1 MNAASASTWSDACRL
16 LCVRLDNLGD
26 VLMTTPALHA
36 LRHARPNRWLTL
48 LTSRAAA
55 ALAPH
60 LEDVDEVIA
69 YDAPWVRNET
79 ADSATADLALI
90 DRLRAGCFDAAV
102 IFTVYSQSALP
113 AALCCRLAGI
123 PLRLAHCREN
133 PYRLL
138 SDWVRDPEPGAG
150 IRHEVQRQIDLVATV
165 GAHAPEPQ
173 SRLRFRV
180 QPGNRQRCA
189 ARLARLGLDGSTPWI
204 LLHPGATAA
213 SRRYPP
219 ELFAAAARL
228 LWERLHLPLVFGGSP
243 GEIEVIE
250 SIRAQAGVPT
260 HSLAGATTLGDYGA
274 AIESAAVLVSSNS
287 APVHIAAALGTPVID
302 LYALTNP
309 QHTPWQVPSRVLS
322 HDVPCRNCL
331 RSVCPQGH
339 HLCLRGV
346 APQQIAGATTELL
359 AELAARG
366 LAA

>member
-1 MNAASASTWSDACRL
+1 MSAVPASAWREARRL
-16 LCVRLDNLGD
+16 LCVRLDNVGD

-36 LRHARPNRWLTL
+36 LRHVRPDRRLTL
-48 LTSRAAA
+48 LTSRSAA

-69 YDAPWVRNET
+69 YDTPWVRNE
-79 ADSATADLALI
+79 ADDSVAADLALI
-90 DRLRAGCFDAAV
+90 DRLRADGFDAAV
-102 IFTVYSQSALP
+102 IFTVHSQSALP

-150 IRHEVQRQIDLVATV
+150 IRHEVQRQLDLVATV

-173 SRLRFRV
+173 LRFRV

-189 ARLARLGLDGSTPWI
+189 ARLARLGLDESTPWI

-243 GEIEVIE
+243 GEIEMIE

-331 RSVCPQGH
+331 RSVCPHGH

-346 APQQIAGATTELL
+346 APERVADATTGLL
-359 AELAARG
+359 AELAARE